1 MGAAPAKIL
10 GIPVPEIK
18 EGAPA
23 DLFIADLGNEYLID
37 VSKFVS
43 KGRNSPFNGYKV
55 YGKILHTIYN
65 GKIKVLGEIYDG
77 K

>member
-1 MGAAPAKIL
+1 
-10 GIPVPEIK
+10 
-18 EGAPA
+18 
-23 DLFIADLGNEYLID
+23 
-37 VSKFVS
+37 VS

-65 GKIKVLGEIYDG
+65 GKIKVLGGEIYDG